1 MYNFS
6 CHLTCKHCQTSL
18 WVFIITHFQLV
29 IATLMENDFK
39 SKCFHCSVL
48 RLYLSNRKKNQPTIF
63 SFCSISSIPERDGE
77 LKSTG
82 KYLAIHIFIYWDN
95 LLPCWCKFL
104 WFQGKNRHHTEG
116 WGPPQAGQG
125 WALTTSLETGKAEL
139 SAAECLIKSFAGG
152 WRPLTD

>member
-104 WFQGKNRHHTEG
+104 WFQGKK
-116 WGPPQAGQG
+116 
-125 WALTTSLETGKAEL
+125 TTPHWRLGATTGRARVSPDHQPRDRE
-139 SAAECLIKSFAGG
+139 SRVISSWMFN
-152 WRPLTD
+152 

>member
-29 IATLMENDFK
+29 IAKLMENDFK

-48 RLYLSNRKKNQPTIF
+48 RLNLSNRKKNTVF

-95 LLPCWCKFL
+95 CSPADVNSFD
-104 WFQGKNRHHTEG
+104 FRGKTY
-116 WGPPQAGQG
+116 
-125 WALTTSLETGKAEL
+125 TTLK
-139 SAAECLIKSFAGG
+139 AGG
-152 WRPLTD
+152 HHRPGKGEPWPPAWRQGEPSYQQLNVLLRVLLGDDGRPLTD